1 MQQERRTTV
10 LRSVVE
16 KYIETHEPVASATV
30 AKDFPIRVS
39 SATIRNDMA
48 ALEGEGYLEEP
59 HTSAG
64 RVPTEKGYRYF
75 VDRLM
80 TIAPLSAAQVHGIV
94 SSLNQSASLEE
105 MLRRAARLLA
115 QITGQLAVVASPT
128 LGQSRLLRFEL
139 VSMGNRMFLVIL
151 ITDGGH
157 VEQRTFL
164 SQAAPCDEECSLFI
178 NAVNQACLHA
188 PISLLGKNI
197 ERMAAEATFSPYR
210 GFVLQVSRV
219 MSRMSDETSSDGM
232 YFAGVSQLTAATGA
246 SDLGPLLDAL
256 EEQVVVMRLMTA
268 VSRSSA
274 ADGVGVAIGSETH
287 SVELANASVVSSM
300 YGVGA
305 ADDSA
310 GDERPLAFVG
320 SIGPTHMN
328 YSATMAAVKAV
339 AEYLSSFVTRQGF

>member
-1 MQQERRTTV
+1 MV

-16 KYIETHEPVASATV
+16 KYIETHEPVGSAAV

-80 TIAPLSAAQVHGIV
+80 TVAPLSPAQARGIV
-94 SSLNQSASLEE
+94 SFLNQSVSLEE
-105 MLRRAARLLA
+105 TLRRAARLLA
-115 QITGQLAVVASPT
+115 QITGQVAVVASPA
-128 LGQSRLLRFEL
+128 LGQSRLLRFEM
-139 VSMGNRMFLVIL
+139 VSMGNGLFLVIVV
-151 ITDGGH
+151 TDGGR

-164 SQAAPCDEECSLFI
+164 AQAVPRDEECSLFI

-197 ERMAAEATFSPYR
+197 ERMAADETFSSCR

-219 MSRMSDETSSDGM
+219 MSRMSDETLGDGM
-232 YFAGVSQLTAATGA
+232 YFAGSSQLTAGTGV
-246 SDLGPLLDAL
+246 SNLGPLLDAL

-287 SVELANASVVSSM
+287 SEELANASVVSSA
-300 YGVGA
+300 YGVGTT
-305 ADDSA
+305 DDSA
-310 GDERPLAFVG
+310 GDERLLAFVG